1 MQETQEMQVQ
11 FLGWEDVFLPGE
23 SHGQMAIAY
32 WASKSQTRLSAHTHK
47 YILKHLGGN
56 HVVR

>member
-1 MQETQEMQVQ
+1 MQVQ